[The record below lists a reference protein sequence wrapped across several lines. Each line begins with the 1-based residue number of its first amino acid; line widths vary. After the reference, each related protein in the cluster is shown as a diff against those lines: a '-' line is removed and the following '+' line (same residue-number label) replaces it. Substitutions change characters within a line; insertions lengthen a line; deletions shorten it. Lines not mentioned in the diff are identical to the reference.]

1 MASNLKRPGRNDA
14 QLTVNENPYYFTK
27 IVYGNNL
34 GLEPA
39 ENYANQYRCL
49 RRRAN

>member
-1 MASNLKRPGRNDA
+1 M
-14 QLTVNENPYYFTK
+14 NENPYYFTK

-39 ENYANQYRCL
+39 ENYANQYRCAKESEL
-49 RRRAN
+49 TSLEA